1 MKKCREF
8 RVFGRVQGVGFRR
21 FIQAKVDSM
30 NQPSELISG
39 HICNLEDGSVRVV
52 AQAEVQMLDK
62 LEQLLKIGT
71 IRSVVERVESTPL
84 ENDENLSGFEILRQ
98 EK

>member
-1 MKKCREF
+1 M
-8 RVFGRVQGVGFRR
+8 GV
-21 FIQAKVDSM
+21 
-30 NQPSELISG
+30 
-39 HICNLEDGSVRVV
+39 
-52 AQAEVQMLDK
+52 LDK

-71 IRSVVERVESTPL
+71 IRSVVERVESTLL